1 MPMAMTLFQHVRQR
15 HNADLGALITAI
27 ADGAAAIEAKIRTA
41 GLADDILGAA
51 GSENIQG
58 EEQQKLDV
66 FANLTLIDVMKA
78 LPSVAA
84 VVSEED
90 DEPLIFPDRP
100 NAKFIAIFDPLDG
113 SSNIDVNVNV
123 GTIVSI
129 QAVEPGS
136 DVRAAILQPGTAQV
150 AALYVNYGPSTILVY
165 TAGKGVHAFTLSDG
179 EFLLSTGD
187 MLMPEHGTYYSMN
200 EGNIGESLPVYAKA
214 IGRFRDGTLM
224 GRKYSSRYV
233 GSFIADFHRTLL
245 KGGVFLY
252 PPTKKAPNGK
262 LRLLYE
268 ANPLSFIAE
277 QAGGAASNG
286 RYRILEITP
295 TEPHMRTPLII
306 GSQSEVS
313 AIGGMITITPRE

>member
-1 MPMAMTLFQHVRQR
+1 MAMTLFQHVRQR
-15 HNADLGALITAI
+15 HNAELAALITAI
-27 ADGAAAIEAKIRTA
+27 ADGAAAIEAKIRIA
-41 GLADDILGAA
+41 GLGDVLGAA
-51 GSENIQG
+51 GNENVQG
-58 EEQQKLDV
+58 EQQQKLDV
-66 FANLTLIDVMKA
+66 FANDTLTDVMKA

-90 DEPLIFPDRP
+90 DEPLVFTDRP

-129 QAVEPGS
+129 QGVKPGG
-136 DVRAAILQPGTAQV
+136 DARAAILQPGSEQV

-179 EFLLSTGD
+179 EFLLSSED
-187 MLMPEHGTYYSMN
+187 MLMPEQGTYYSMN
-200 EGNIGESLPVYAKA
+200 EGNIGDSEKGYGKA
-214 IGRFRDGTLM
+214 IDRFRDGTLV
-224 GRKYSSRYV
+224 GQKYSSRYV

-295 TEPHMRTPLII
+295 TEPHMRTPLVI
-306 GSQSEVS
+306 GSLSEVS
-313 AIGGMITITPRE
+313 AVGGLITITPRE

>member
-1 MPMAMTLFQHVRQR
+1 MPMATTLFQHVRQR
-15 HNADLGALITAI
+15 HNAEMANLLSAV
-27 ADGAAAIEAKIRTA
+27 ADASAAIEAKIRIA
-41 GLADDILGAA
+41 GLNDVLGAA
-51 GSENIQG
+51 GNENVQG
-58 EEQQKLDV
+58 EQQQKLDV
-66 FANLTLIDVMKA
+66 FANNTMVEAMRA
-78 LPSVAA
+78 LPTVAA

-90 DEPLIFPDRP
+90 DEPIVFADRP
-100 NAKFIAIFDPLDG
+100 QAKFVAIFDPLDG

-129 QAVEPGS
+129 QSMAPGG
-136 DVRAAILQPGTAQV
+136 DPRAAALQPGTAQV

-165 TAGKGVHAFTLSDG
+165 TAGKGVHSFTLSESD
-179 EFLLSTGD
+179 FLLSSED
-187 MLMPEHGTYYSMN
+187 MAMPEQGPYYSMN
-200 EGNIGESLPVYAKA
+200 EGNIGDSQPVYGKA
-214 IGRFRDGTLM
+214 IARFRDGSLI
-224 GRKYSSRYV
+224 GHKYSSRYV

-286 RYRILEITP
+286 RYRILEIVP

-306 GSQSEVS
+306 GSPTEVS
-313 AIGGMITITPRE
+313 AIGGLITITPKE

>member
-1 MPMAMTLFQHVRQR
+1 MAITLSQHVRQR
-15 HNADLGALITAI
+15 HNAEMAALLTAI
-27 ADGAAAIEAKIRTA
+27 ADGAAAIEARIRIA
-41 GLADDILGAA
+41 GLNGLLGDA
-51 GSENIQG
+51 GNENVQG
-58 EEQQKLDV
+58 EQQQKLDV
-66 FANLTLIDVMKA
+66 FANDTMTEVMRS

-84 VVSEED
+84 IVSEED
-90 DEPLIFPDRP
+90 DQPLIFNDRP

-129 QAVEPGS
+129 QGMAPGG
-136 DVRAAILQPGTAQV
+136 DARAALLQAGTEQV

-165 TAGKGVHAFTLSDG
+165 TAGKGVHAFTLSEG
-179 EFLLSTGD
+179 EFMLSAPD
-187 MLMPEHGTYYSMN
+187 MLMPEQGTYYSMN
-200 EGNIGESLPVYAKA
+200 EGNIGESLPVYGKA
-214 IGRFRDGTLM
+214 IARLRDGSLV

-252 PPTKKAPNGK
+252 PPTRKAPNGK

-286 RYRILEITP
+286 RYRILEIVP
-295 TEPHMRTPLII
+295 SEPHMRTPLII

-313 AIGGMITITPRE
+313 AIGGLITITPRD

>member
-1 MPMAMTLFQHVRQR
+1 MATTLFQHVRQR
-15 HNADLGALITAI
+15 HNAELATLLSAV
-27 ADGAAAIEAKIRTA
+27 ADASAAIEAKIRVA
-41 GLADDILGAA
+41 GLNDVLGAA
-51 GSENIQG
+51 GNENVQG
-58 EEQQKLDV
+58 EQQQKLDV
-66 FANLTLIDVMKA
+66 FANDTIVEAMRA
-78 LPSVAA
+78 LPTIAA

-90 DEPLIFPDRP
+90 DEPTIFPDRP
-100 NAKFIAIFDPLDG
+100 HAKFVAIFDPLDG

-129 QAVEPGS
+129 QGMAPGG
-136 DVRAAILQPGTAQV
+136 DARAAALQPGTAQV

-165 TAGKGVHAFTLSDG
+165 TAGKGVHSFTLSEGDY
-179 EFLLSTGD
+179 LLSSED
-187 MLMPEHGTYYSMN
+187 MAMPEQGPYYSMN
-200 EGNIGESLPVYAKA
+200 EGNIGDSQPVYGKA
-214 IGRFRDGTLM
+214 IARFRDGSLI
-224 GRKYSSRYV
+224 GHKYSSRYV

-286 RYRILEITP
+286 RYRILEIVP

-306 GSQSEVS
+306 GSPTEVS
-313 AIGGMITITPRE
+313 AIGGLITITPKE

>member
-1 MPMAMTLFQHVRQR
+1 MRMAMTLFQHVRQR
-15 HNADLGALITAI
+15 HNAELGALITAI
-27 ADGAAAIEAKIRTA
+27 ADGAAIIEAKIRTA
-41 GLADDILGAA
+41 GLGDVLGAA

-58 EEQQKLDV
+58 EAQQKLDV
-66 FANLTLIDVMKA
+66 LANNTLIDVMKA

-90 DEPLIFPDRP
+90 DQPLIFPDRP
-100 NAKFIAIFDPLDG
+100 NAKFVAIFDPLDG

-129 QAVEPGS
+129 QSMKPGTTP
-136 DVRAAILQPGTAQV
+136 REAILQPGSEQV

-165 TAGKGVHAFTLSDG
+165 TAGKGVHAFTLADG
-179 EFLLSTGD
+179 EFLLSSED
-187 MLMPEHGTYYSMN
+187 MTMPEQGSYYSMN
-200 EGNIGESLPVYAKA
+200 EGNIGESQPVYGKA
-214 IGRFRDGTLM
+214 ISRFRDGTM
-224 GRKYSSRYV
+224 TGKKYSSRYV

-252 PPTKKAPNGK
+252 PATKKAPNGK

-277 QAGGAASNG
+277 QADGAASNG
-286 RYRILEITP
+286 RYRILEIVP

-306 GSQSEVS
+306 GSQNEVS
-313 AIGGMITITPRE
+313 AIGGLITITPRE